1 MAVDGKVKVASKT
14 SKKDWLGFFREI
26 KAEVKRITWPTKKE
40 VKKASI
46 AVLVVCAMYVAYVGV
61 LDVLFKNLFQLIFKT
76 K

>member
-1 MAVDGKVKVASKT
+1 MAVDGKVKVASRTEKR
-14 SKKDWLGFFREI
+14 DWLSFFREL

-46 AVLVVCAMYVAYVGV
+46 AVLVVCAIYVAYVGV
-61 LDVLFKNLFQLIFKT
+61 ADVLFQNLFQLIFKT